1 MGLFETYW
9 SIRNYQDYQTAPYQ
23 LQKHEAVE
31 VLAALQ
37 RQVPQKVILEAD
49 GEKTASGICPSC
61 ERELVLLKTQN
72 PRYVT
77 YCPDCGQKIDW
88 RGAVE

>member
-37 RQVPQKVILEAD
+37 RQIPKKVILEAD
-49 GEKTASGICPSC
+49 GERTASGICPVC
-61 ERELVLLKTQN
+61 ERDLVLIKTQN